1 MDAKTEILTRIRNAH
16 QLSNMPTDVEI
27 VRIPGSSSRKSS
39 LSVLKTTRRLCTR
52 PA

>member
-27 VRIPGSSSRKSS
+27 VRTYNTNKTEEYSPGAAQGN
-39 LSVLKTTRRLCTR
+39 
-52 PA
+52 PH